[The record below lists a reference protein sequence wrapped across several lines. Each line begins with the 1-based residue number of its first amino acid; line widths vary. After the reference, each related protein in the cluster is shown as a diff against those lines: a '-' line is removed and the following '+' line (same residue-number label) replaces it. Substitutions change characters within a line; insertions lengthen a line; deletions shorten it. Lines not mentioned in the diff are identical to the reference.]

1 MSSPTRVLTFDIGI
15 RNLAWCFLEKGTGTW
30 SILGWENYDLLAG
43 SSSEEAKQAAKVF
56 CKTCGKRGTHEWRG
70 EFFCRKHCTGA
81 TPLSDLSGN
90 LLKKIPAVATLRA
103 LAGPAAK
110 KFRKLELL
118 EEIKKKFAIPIE
130 PKKATKAI
138 QTDLGAL
145 HSALQKFV
153 DERREL
159 FRTASRILLENQP
172 AFKNPTMKSL
182 QILLFAT
189 LRERVLP
196 GDLTIGFVHA
206 GKKTLGSEGGD
217 SGYAQ
222 RKKASELRVEQ
233 WFQKETVAKKDSW
246 KQFLQGNAKKNDLCD
261 CLCMCLDAS
270 K

>member
-15 RNLAWCFLEKGTGTW
+15 RNLAWCLLEKGTGTW

-56 CKTCGKRGTHEWRG
+56 CKTCGKKGTHEWKG

-90 LLKKIPAVATLRA
+90 LLKKIPAVATLRV

-159 FRTASRILLENQP
+159 FRTASRIL
-172 AFKNPTMKSL
+172 S
-182 QILLFAT
+182 
-189 LRERVLP
+189 

-233 WFQKETVAKKDSW
+233 WFQKENVSKKDSW